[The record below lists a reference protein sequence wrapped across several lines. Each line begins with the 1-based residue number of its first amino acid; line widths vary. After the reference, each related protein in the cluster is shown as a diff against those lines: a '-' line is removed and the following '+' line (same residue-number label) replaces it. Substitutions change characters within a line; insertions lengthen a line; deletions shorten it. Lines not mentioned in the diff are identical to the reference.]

1 MTLDAPGVRSATAP
15 APPRDDSDRPTEAQ
29 DENLHMLEAL
39 LAESSAVSS
48 GATGAAHPSR
58 WMPATSSEEAARGEG
73 DDPERSRPGRLPSE
87 DSLADPIPGTQDSAL
102 QTASGT
108 ALEAFID
115 ESAVAT
121 DPPNSRFAGLR
132 ATNREELAAPQLE
145 SVRRDAQAVPDESHI
160 DPIDHAGLA
169 APAEDAGARAEADVS
184 DAAETA
190 GALETALLDEAM
202 SVDDTGVED
211 ASVESTIAVDMH
223 VVAASVT
230 ASVETVKPENRLP
243 GGKRPYG
250 RNKTAQE
257 QTSTDAGTS
266 SAVLDDILLR
276 HIAEAPSVSSDT
288 SSSDLAGAAALA
300 TESRDAH
307 AWTLRDRETDSL
319 SEADPYDVHA
329 ADADDS
335 PSHGAA
341 GETDFGEPVAVAH
354 ASLEHA
360 EGFRPSDP
368 EDSGTDTVV
377 DDRGEPRSESP
388 SDLPWDV
395 SWFPGPAEP
404 EAKGAT
410 HSIGLNET
418 AAATEDAPS
427 ADDAETGGNFDLA
440 FRRPDLGGTPSSEA
454 AAENDE
460 SLLGHAADTA
470 ARRFGENAGPLVP
483 GVPGS
488 DDAPMRA
495 RANESVSPDAEDED
509 ADPEAGRVIALPGPG
524 EHDTG
529 VDPSGIEVDGS
540 PGEPSRGSVS
550 LAAHAEHA
558 TSARDEAAASDLAD
572 ALLRGMAGS
581 SISSDQVDAA
591 DTAAGIPDLDR
602 NSDIDAGRSADA
614 GQTTAP
620 ADLDNDPRVED
631 EQADRVVGATEP
643 SEPAMAA
650 GSISEHSE
658 GPVEAGLKE
667 SDSNAGQVLDEH
679 LDSQIDS
686 PGGDFPPFASV
697 APGAESSTVRS
708 NPGEASIAASTRD
721 AAGAHIADDD
731 EDSGSVICLPDLSAL
746 PPSDGNAGH
755 DDDLLRQIAEVVAA
769 SAGEPVGP
777 PHDDA
782 NGRDDD
788 ASACGHGH
796 ATEHAGEVYRDD
808 ERVEDAR
815 GAVHLDPG
823 GTEDDFDPIGVGPG
837 DETGPLSSA
846 HATPTRDGIAEP
858 GLLDTLLRDVTGTS
872 VSSDL
877 AGTPNSGTGD
887 QFRNGGYDVDAGPPS
902 AVDPALR
909 HAASVGLDASLRTD
923 ESVLGDQARTGPHEP
938 AVSESAPFED
948 SSEPSQ
954 IGLEDPGWN
963 AEQNE
968 SLDGRV
974 KSQGEAV
981 TAPGFAT
988 SGTQSPTDGSG
999 SGEAPD
1005 AASNGDAIDAP
1016 DAGESAGSVIH
1027 LPDLSG
1033 PPQFEADAELEDDRQ
1048 RQTSDIVMASKGDA
1062 VEVSEPASPESR
1074 AAQASSAEVAP
1085 AVADEAA
1092 AYTRRPDDM
1101 DIVVPS
1107 GPSEADAPDHEVE
1120 DESDSEPDRRPS
1132 DPAGAAETEA
1142 ATGGIVFDDTLALEL
1157 ADAVPISSDEG
1168 EAPQSVFD
1176 VSLPDTGTAAFEPAG
1191 EETDATY
1198 AEISLEAAPPGPA
1211 AALAF
1216 ATDPDTEVAL
1226 RDGLFG
1232 FGSASAETDEAQVWQ
1247 GGLRAAIA
1255 ALGEGRTAPLVI
1267 VDIDGVPYPAGAI
1280 HELAAVCEVGTVVIA
1295 VGSDV
1300 SARPGR
1306 ELLLAGVSDYLAK
1319 PLTAEAVR
1327 GVATRAL
1334 ANAAADRPGGRVAG
1348 FVGCG
1353 GSGSTT
1359 MAVATALDAA
1369 SRGCYVSLLD
1379 LSRSV
1384 AAAALALGV
1393 EPVAGLDQLLETADK
1408 VAVDSE
1414 SLEAVRARRSD
1425 RIEVYAHRWS
1435 PEHPMTASADAVDR
1449 LLAVLRQ
1456 RSQLVLVDGLDETA
1470 MRFRSSAEMDMRM
1483 FVAEP
1488 TYAKTPHLARMVN
1501 LLDGDLPLVLVQN
1514 HTRAFRRSG
1523 GGRTLRDAGIGI
1535 EPDVV
1540 VPFDPVIPETADRGW
1555 PQGRLPRSMRK
1566 PLAALTD
1573 RLLGAS
1579 SGAGAAA
1586 APASARAA

>member
-1 MTLDAPGVRSATAP
+1 MTLDAPGARSATAP
-15 APPRDDSDRPTEAQ
+15 APPRDDSDRPAEAQ
-29 DENLHMLEAL
+29 DKNLHMLEAL
-39 LAESSAVSS
+39 LAESSAISS
-48 GATGAAHPSR
+48 GAMGAAHPSS
-58 WMPATSSEEAARGEG
+58 WMPATSGEDNAGGDG
-73 DDPERSRPGRLPSE
+73 DDPERSRPGRLPSQ
-87 DSLADPIPGTQDSAL
+87 DSIADRIPGTQDSAL

-115 ESAVAT
+115 DSAVAA

-132 ATNREELAAPQLE
+132 ATDREELALPEPVTAL
-145 SVRRDAQAVPDESHI
+145 RDAQAVPDETHI

-169 APAEDAGARAEADVS
+169 VTAEDLSARAEGDVP
-184 DAAETA
+184 DAVETA
-190 GALETALLDEAM
+190 DAFETAHLDEAM
-202 SVDDTGVED
+202 RVDDAGDED
-211 ASVESTIAVDMH
+211 ASVEDSNAVDTGVRDTS

-230 ASVETVKPENRLP
+230 ASVETVESGIRSRLLGKERP
-243 GGKRPYG
+243 DGG
-250 RNKTAQE
+250 NKAAQE
-257 QTSTDAGTS
+257 QTSTDADTS

-276 HIAEAPSVSSDT
+276 HIAEGPSVSSDSN
-288 SSSDLAGAAALA
+288 SSELAGAAALA

-307 AWTLRDRETDSL
+307 AWALSKRGNDSL
-319 SEADPYDVHA
+319 TELGPYDVHA
-329 ADADDS
+329 AGADDS
-335 PSHGAA
+335 PSRGADSR
-341 GETDFGEPVAVAH
+341 TDFGEPFVIART
-354 ASLEHA
+354 SLEHA
-360 EGFRPSDP
+360 EGFVPP
-368 EDSGTDTVV
+368 EPE
-377 DDRGEPRSESP
+377 EPRTETTVDERGGTLSSEVAAEDDDSP
-388 SDLPWDV
+388 LGHV
-395 SWFPGPAEP
+395 AEA
-404 EAKGAT
+404 EAHG
-410 HSIGLNET
+410 SEET
-418 AAATEDAPS
+418 A
-427 ADDAETGGNFDLA
+427 
-440 FRRPDLGGTPSSEA
+440 
-454 AAENDE
+454 
-460 SLLGHAADTA
+460 
-470 ARRFGENAGPLVP
+470 GPRVP
-483 GVPGS
+483 GVPRPE
-488 DDAPMRA
+488 DAPKRA
-495 RANESVSPDAEDED
+495 RANDSATPDAEGED
-509 ADPEAGRVIALPGPG
+509 TDPEAGHVIALPGSG
-524 EHDTG
+524 ERDAG

-540 PGEPSRGSVS
+540 SGEPSCGPVS
-550 LAAHAEHA
+550 LAAHTEHA
-558 TSARDEAAASDLAD
+558 TSAGNATAASDLAA
-572 ALLRGMAGS
+572 ALLRDMAGA
-581 SISSDQVDAA
+581 SISSDQVDAP

-602 NSDIDAGRSADA
+602 DSDIDAGRLTGT

-620 ADLDNDPRVED
+620 ADLDNDPAV
-631 EQADRVVGATEP
+631 ADGRPGRVVGATKP

-650 GSISEHSE
+650 GSISEE
-658 GPVEAGLKE
+658 GPAETGLE
-667 SDSNAGQVLDEH
+667 EPDGNAERILDEH
-679 LDSQIDS
+679 LDAQIDS
-686 PGGDFPPFASV
+686 PGDDFPPFASI

-708 NPGEASIAASTRD
+708 DHGEASVAASTPD
-721 AAGAHIADDD
+721 AVGAHDAEAD
-731 EDSGSVICLPDLSAL
+731 EDPGSVICLPDLSGPA
-746 PPSDGNAGH
+746 PSDGNAGR
-755 DDDLLRQIAEVVAA
+755 DDDLLRQIADVVAA

-782 NGRDDD
+782 NESDDD
-788 ASACGHGH
+788 ASACGPED
-796 ATEHAGEVYRDD
+796 ATEHAGEACPDG
-808 ERVEDAR
+808 ERVEDAH
-815 GAVHLDPG
+815 GAVHLAPG
-823 GTEDDFDPIGVGPG
+823 GAQNDFDPIGVEGSG
-837 DETGPLSSA
+837 ETGTLSSA
-846 HATPTRDGIAEP
+846 HATPTHYGSAEP

-877 AGTPNSGTGD
+877 AGTPDFAAGD
-887 QFRNGGYDVDAGPPS
+887 HVRNGGYDVDAGPPP
-902 AVDPALR
+902 DPDPVLH
-909 HAASVGLDASLRTD
+909 HAASVGLDASLRTE
-923 ESVLGDQARTGPHEP
+923 ESALGNEGPTSAHEP
-938 AVSESAPFED
+938 AVSDSARFEG
-948 SSEPSQ
+948 SSEPLQ
-954 IGLEDPGWN
+954 IGLEDAGWN
-963 AEQNE
+963 AEQVANE
-968 SLDGRV
+968 SPDGWSE
-974 KSQGEAV
+974 SQGEAV

-999 SGEAPD
+999 SAEAPD
-1005 AASNGDAIDAP
+1005 AASNRDAIDAP

-1033 PPQFEADAELEDDRQ
+1033 PPRFEADADPDDYRQ

-1074 AAQASSAEVAP
+1074 AAQASSAEVSP
-1085 AVADEAA
+1085 AVTDEAA
-1092 AYTRRPDDM
+1092 ADARRPEYM
-1101 DIVVPS
+1101 DTLDLS
-1107 GPSEADAPDHEVE
+1107 GRAEADAPDHEVE
-1120 DESDSEPDRRPS
+1120 GESDSESDRRPS
-1132 DPAGAAETEA
+1132 DPAGAAEPGA
-1142 ATGGIVFDDTLALEL
+1142 ATGGIVFDDTLALEF

-1334 ANAAADRPGGRVAG
+1334 ANAVADRPGGRVAG

-1470 MRFRSSAEMDMRM
+1470 MRFRSSAEMDMRV

-1514 HTRAFRRSG
+1514 HTRAFRRNG

-1579 SGAGAAA
+1579 SSAGAAA

>member
-1 MTLDAPGVRSATAP
+1 MTLDAPGARSAIAP
-15 APPRDDSDRPTEAQ
+15 VPPRAASDRPTEAQ

-48 GATGAAHPSR
+48 GATGAAHLSS

-73 DDPERSRPGRLPSE
+73 DDPEWSRPGRLPSE
-87 DSLADPIPGTQDSAL
+87 DSLADPIPGIPGTQDSAL
-102 QTASGT
+102 QKASGT

-115 ESAVAT
+115 DSAVAA

-132 ATNREELAAPQLE
+132 ATDREELAVPEPVTA
-145 SVRRDAQAVPDESHI
+145 RRDAQAVPDESHI

-169 APAEDAGARAEADVS
+169 VTAEDPGACAEGDVP
-184 DAAETA
+184 DAVETA
-190 GALETALLDEAM
+190 DAFETAHLDEAM
-202 SVDDTGVED
+202 RVDDAGDED
-211 ASVESTIAVDMH
+211 ASVEDSNAVDTS
-223 VVAASVT
+223 VVAASVA
-230 ASVETVKPENRLP
+230 ASVETVEPENRLP

-257 QTSTDAGTS
+257 QTSTDADTS

-276 HIAEAPSVSSDT
+276 NIAEGPSVSSDSN
-288 SSSDLAGAAALA
+288 SSELAGAAALA
-300 TESRDAH
+300 AEPRDAH
-307 AWTLRDRETDSL
+307 ARATRDHETDML
-319 SEADPYDVHA
+319 AEAGLHDADP
-329 ADADDS
+329 ADS
-335 PSHGAA
+335 LSHGAA
-341 GETDFGEPVAVAH
+341 GATDFGEPVVVART
-354 ASLEHA
+354 SPEHA
-360 EGFRPSDP
+360 EGFGPSEP
-368 EDSGTDTVV
+368 EEPGIDTVA
-377 DDRGEPRSESP
+377 DHRGEARSESS

-395 SWFPGPAEP
+395 SWLPGSAEP
-404 EAKGAT
+404 GAKGPT

-427 ADDAETGGNFDLA
+427 ADDAETGGSTDPA
-440 FRRPDLGGTPSSEA
+440 FRRPGLGGTPSSEA
-454 AAENDE
+454 AAEDDE
-460 SLLGHAADTA
+460 PPLGHVVGAA
-470 ARRFGENAGPLVP
+470 ARSSGETAGPLVT
-483 GVPGS
+483 GVPGPE
-488 DDAPMRA
+488 DAPMRA
-495 RANESVSPDAEDED
+495 RANDSVSPDAEDED
-509 ADPEAGRVIALPGPG
+509 ADPEAGHVVALPGSG
-524 EHDTG
+524 ERDTG
-529 VDPSGIEVDGS
+529 VGPSGIEVDGS
-540 PGEPSRGSVS
+540 PGEPSCGPVS

-558 TSARDEAAASDLAD
+558 TSAGNATAASDLAA
-572 ALLRGMAGS
+572 ALLRDMAGA
-581 SISSDQVDAA
+581 SISSDQVDAP

-602 NSDIDAGRSADA
+602 DSDIDAGRLTDT

-620 ADLDNDPRVED
+620 ADLDNDPAVED
-631 EQADRVVGATEP
+631 GQPGRVVGATEP

-650 GSISEHSE
+650 GSISEE
-658 GPVEAGLKE
+658 GPAETGLE
-667 SDSNAGQVLDEH
+667 EPDSNAERAPDEH

-686 PGGDFPPFASV
+686 PGDDFPPFASI

-708 NPGEASIAASTRD
+708 DHGEASVAASTPD
-721 AAGAHIADDD
+721 AVGAHDAEAD
-731 EDSGSVICLPDLSAL
+731 EDPGSVICLPDLSGPA
-746 PPSDGNAGH
+746 PSDGNAGR
-755 DDDLLRQIAEVVAA
+755 DDDLLRQIADVVAA

-782 NGRDDD
+782 NESDDD
-788 ASACGHGH
+788 ASACGPED
-796 ATEHAGEVYRDD
+796 ATEHAGEACPDG
-808 ERVEDAR
+808 ERVEDAH
-815 GAVHLDPG
+815 GAVHLAPG
-823 GTEDDFDPIGVGPG
+823 GAEDEFDPIGVEGNG
-837 DETGPLSSA
+837 ETGPLSSA
-846 HATPTRDGIAEP
+846 HATPTRHDAQEP
-858 GLLDTLLRDVTGTS
+858 GLVDAFLRDVTGTS

-877 AGTPNSGTGD
+877 AGTPDFAAGD
-887 QFRNGGYDVDAGPPS
+887 HIRNGGYDVDDGPPPDP
-902 AVDPALR
+902 DPALH
-909 HAASVGLDASLRTD
+909 HAASVGLDAPVRTD
-923 ESVLGDQARTGPHEP
+923 ELVVGDEGPTSPHEP
-938 AVSESAPFED
+938 AVSGSAPFED

-954 IGLEDPGWN
+954 TGREDPGWN
-963 AEQNE
+963 AEQVASE
-968 SLDGRV
+968 SFGGRGET
-974 KSQGEAV
+974 QGEAV
-981 TAPGFAT
+981 TASDFAPR
-988 SGTQSPTDGSG
+988 GTHSPTEGSDP
-999 SGEAPD
+999 GEAPD
-1005 AASNGDAIDAP
+1005 TASTGDAIDAH
-1016 DAGESAGSVIH
+1016 DAEESADSVIY
-1027 LPDLSG
+1027 LPDLSD
-1033 PPQFEADAELEDDRQ
+1033 PPQFEADANPDDNWQ
-1048 RQTSDIVMASKGDA
+1048 RQTSDIFVASTGDA
-1062 VEVSEPASPESR
+1062 VEVSEPASLESG
-1074 AAQASSAEVAP
+1074 AAHASSAEVSP
-1085 AVADEAA
+1085 AVTDEAA
-1092 AYTRRPDDM
+1092 ADSKRPEDM
-1101 DIVVPS
+1101 DIVVLS
-1107 GPSEADAPDHEVE
+1107 GQAEADAPDHEVE
-1120 DESDSEPDRRPS
+1120 DESDGEPDRRPS

-1191 EETDATY
+1191 EETNATY

-1232 FGSASAETDEAQVWQ
+1232 FGSTSAGTDEAQVWQ

-1319 PLTAEAVR
+1319 PLTAEAVGR
-1327 GVATRAL
+1327 VASRAL
-1334 ANAAADRPGGRVAG
+1334 TSASADRPGGRVAG

-1470 MRFRSSAEMDMRM
+1470 MRFRSSAEMDMRV

-1514 HTRAFRRSG
+1514 HTRAFRRNG